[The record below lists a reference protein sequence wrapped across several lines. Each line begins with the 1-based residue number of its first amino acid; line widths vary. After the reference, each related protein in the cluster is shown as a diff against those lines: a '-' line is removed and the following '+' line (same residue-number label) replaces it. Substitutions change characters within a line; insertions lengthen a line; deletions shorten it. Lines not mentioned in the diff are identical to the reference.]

1 MANSFFKT
9 INNSIKHWYMPLI
22 VGIIFI
28 LIGLYTFSSPLESYV
43 ALSILFSISFLISG
57 FSEIIFSISNK
68 DEIDSWGWSLTFGII
83 TFVLGNMLILNPA
96 ISLTTLPFYVGFLV
110 MFRSISSISFSLELK
125 NFGIKNWKFIMLFA
139 VLGLLFSFILIW
151 NPLFA
156 GITIVVWTGLAFIAT
171 GIFSVL
177 ISFRLK
183 RLHNVANSIP
193 DKFNQKYNSN
203 RLEIENELKK

>member
-68 DEIDSWGWSLTFGII
+68 DKIDSWGWSLTFGII

-125 NFGIKNWKFIMLFA
+125 NFGIKNWKFLMLFA

-183 RLHNVANSIP
+183 RLHNAANSIP
-193 DKFNQKYNSN
+193 EKFNQKYNSN

>member
-125 NFGIKNWKFIMLFA
+125 NFGIKNWKFLMLFA

-193 DKFNQKYNSN
+193 EKFNQKYNSN

>member
-9 INNSIKHWYMPLI
+9 INNSIKHWYMHLI

-125 NFGIKNWKFIMLFA
+125 NFGIKNWKFLMLFA

-193 DKFNQKYNSN
+193 EKFNQKYNSN

>member
-125 NFGIKNWKFIMLFA
+125 NFGIKNWKFLMLFA

-193 DKFNQKYNSN
+193 EKFNQKYNSI

>member
-28 LIGLYTFSSPLESYV
+28 LIGLYTFLSPLESYV

-125 NFGIKNWKFIMLFA
+125 NFGIKNWKFLMLFA

-193 DKFNQKYNSN
+193 EKFNQKYNSI

>member
-125 NFGIKNWKFIMLFA
+125 NFGIKNWKFLMLFA

-171 GIFSVL
+171 GVFSVL

-193 DKFNQKYNSN
+193 EKFNQKYNSN